1 MRTDYLDCCDQPA
14 LEVVRTLYQASH
26 DLEALMRCARCQT
39 PWFYRFHEYVT
50 FVGPD
55 DLTSWFTRLNDEEA
69 ERLQAAEDGTAVDL
83 DFLETRPSWMH
94 DDRGPRQVPSR
105 AIPGAED
112 DAGSG
117 PTATVTGSAGS

>member
-26 DLEALMRCARCQT
+26 DLEALMRCGRCQA

-50 FVGPD
+50 FTGPD
-55 DLTSWFTRLNDEEA
+55 DLTSWFTRLDDEEA
-69 ERLQAAEDGTAVDL
+69 ERLQVAEDGTAVDL

-94 DDRGPRQVPSR
+94 DDRGPRQVPGQPSH
-105 AIPGAED
+105 PW
-112 DAGSG
+112 S
-117 PTATVTGSAGS
+117 